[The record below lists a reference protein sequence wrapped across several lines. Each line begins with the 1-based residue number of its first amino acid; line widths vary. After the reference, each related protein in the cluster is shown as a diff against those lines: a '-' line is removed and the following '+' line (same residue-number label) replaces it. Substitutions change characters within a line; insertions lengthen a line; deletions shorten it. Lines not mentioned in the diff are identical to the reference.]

1 MNTKELCFA
10 LAGAYG
16 TSGDEKEACK
26 AAEKELAK
34 YMKTEVDVLGNL
46 VGTLGTGRV
55 NILLDAHLDTVG
67 LVIRGIDENGFLL
80 FDKVGGIDE
89 RILTGNTVRVLS
101 KKVLNGV
108 ICSTPPHLA
117 SHDDKGQ
124 GISVKTMAIDIGMS
138 KEEAEQTVVI
148 GDRAVVCANQLSLL
162 GDKIAAYGLD
172 DRCGAAAVI
181 KAVEA
186 VHDKIKNV
194 RITVLLSSGEEV
206 GGSGAKTGAFT
217 ADADYAIAVDV
228 GFGGDSLT
236 PKDETIALSKGPSIG
251 ISPVLD
257 RELTMKLKSIAKR
270 KNIPYQHDVMS
281 GRTGTNADNI
291 NIAKGGVK
299 TALLSV
305 PLRNMHTPVEVISL
319 DDVENTAK
327 LLAEFILETDGE
339 IHA

>member
-34 YMKTEVDVLGNL
+34 YMKTKVDVLGNL
-46 VGTLGTGRV
+46 VGTLGTGKV

-138 KEEAEQTVVI
+138 KEEA
-148 GDRAVVCANQLSLL
+148 
-162 GDKIAAYGLD
+162 
-172 DRCGAAAVI
+172 
-181 KAVEA
+181 
-186 VHDKIKNV
+186 
-194 RITVLLSSGEEV
+194 
-206 GGSGAKTGAFT
+206 
-217 ADADYAIAVDV
+217 
-228 GFGGDSLT
+228 
-236 PKDETIALSKGPSIG
+236 
-251 ISPVLD
+251 
-257 RELTMKLKSIAKR
+257 
-270 KNIPYQHDVMS
+270 
-281 GRTGTNADNI
+281 
-291 NIAKGGVK
+291 
-299 TALLSV
+299 
-305 PLRNMHTPVEVISL
+305 
-319 DDVENTAK
+319 
-327 LLAEFILETDGE
+327 
-339 IHA
+339 